1 MAKII
6 HKLHPKNWFKQANE
20 ETLTPQSSVK
30 LFFLE
35 LIKLMVF
42 AVVTIFLVRYFLFKP
57 FYVRGASMEP
67 NFFEKEYLIIDEIS
81 YRLHEPV
88 RGDIIVFKYPLNEKE
103 FFLKRIIGLP
113 NEKLSIKD
121 GRVIVYNNEHP
132 EGFILEEDYLPKGLV
147 TTPDVST
154 VLKAD
159 EYFVMGDNRFSSF
172 DSRGFGPIK
181 KPLIVG
187 KVLVR
192 GWPFNRVK
200 FFVGQE
206 KDSSL

>member
-1 MAKII
+1 MRKII

-35 LIKLMVF
+35 LIKLMLF

-81 YRLHEPV
+81 YRLREPA
-88 RGDIIVFKYPLNEKE
+88 RGDIIVFKYPLNKKE

-113 NEKLSIKD
+113 NEKVSIKD
-121 GRVIVYNNEHP
+121 GLVIIYNNEHL
-132 EGFILEEDYLPKGLV
+132 EGFVLKEDYLPKGLA
-147 TTPDVST
+147 TAPEVST

-181 KPLIVG
+181 ESLIVG
-187 KVLVR
+187 KVLMR

-206 KDSSL
+206 QK